1 LTGRP
6 IAPENAHVDEE
17 GRFAVQDV
25 DGAAFRPLLRG
36 GKARVL
42 VLLRPCAF
50 YIADHFEGPEITD
63 QADLDYA
70 LLSSAWQPL
79 HEHHDTGE
87 NDPSEDLAE
96 S

>member
-1 LTGRP
+1 M
-6 IAPENAHVDEE
+6 DEE
-17 GRFAVQDV
+17 GRFTVQDV
-25 DGAAFRPLLRG
+25 DGSAFWLYRRG
-36 GKARVL
+36 GEAEVL
-42 VLLRPCAF
+42 VLLRPCGV
-50 YIADHFEGPEITD
+50 YGADHFESPEITD
-63 QADLDYA
+63 QADLGYA